1 MYRPS
6 RIWPI
11 NNQTTVGSI
20 EVPFRF
26 LATPRD
32 PADIPDHIDGK
43 QLWSLAD
50 KRRACYDDSIPLLA
64 INEKNMVH
72 CRLSHFP
79 DFSSRP
85 KVSKEKD
92 NRYRPDGGREIYG
105 LEACGADDPRKNME
119 IYGDEPLIP
128 PDILV

>member
-1 MYRPS
+1 
-6 RIWPI
+6 
-11 NNQTTVGSI
+11 
-20 EVPFRF
+20 
-26 LATPRD
+26 
-32 PADIPDHIDGK
+32 
-43 QLWSLAD
+43 
-50 KRRACYDDSIPLLA
+50 
-64 INEKNMVH
+64 MVH

-92 NRYRPDGGREIYG
+92 NRYRPDDYREIYG